1 MHLQER
7 VQQVERQNKKTN
19 PRGTHLSRELRT
31 ELVQASRHYR
41 ALLRAQAHES
51 STQHDSSTRSSH
63 AHEVMWH
70 LSELFLLHSRS
81 VAQLV
86 QLQSWLEDYEPVLG
100 HVGSRAA
107 APFTEQDPQ
116 YWRLVSGCI
125 VRGLRNQ
132 ARELLALHP
141 QHGQKNSKY
150 GQLLSF
156 IDLALNTMPVTV
168 DMTSFMN
175 ADEFL
180 LRWGQWHEDVA

>member
-1 MHLQER
+1 M
-7 VQQVERQNKKTN
+7 
-19 PRGTHLSRELRT
+19 SRELRT
-31 ELVQASRHYR
+31 ELLQASRHYR

-51 STQHDSSTRSSH
+51 STRTSHESSTRTSH

-70 LSELFLLHSRS
+70 LSELLLLHSRS

-86 QLQSWLEDYEPVLG
+86 QLQSWLEDHEPILG

-107 APFTEQDPQ
+107 VPFTEQDPQ
-116 YWRLVSGCI
+116 YWRLLTGCI
-125 VRGLRNQ
+125 IRGLRSQ

-141 QHGQKNSKY
+141 QYGQKNSKY

-156 IDLALNTMPVTV
+156 VDLALNTMPMTVT

-175 ADEFL
+175 TDEFL